1 MTENDPDNDNDNLDD
16 DLDGTLDDEELEDE
30 ELDDL
35 TPVAAPSGATGK
47 GASARAAT
55 AAKKSTGASNTAAR
69 TRKSRAAKANRAQ
82 GASSVEAQRRRRRTI
97 IAVVMAVVVLLP
109 IVGVAFAA
117 SRSDNSSASTTS
129 TAAGSTTTT
138 IVNTTSLDDV
148 QVTDDLSTVP
158 TVTFDPSYVGTE
170 DSSRLIATG
179 TGAPVEAGQR
189 VSIDYV
195 AVSGADGTTLG
206 STYESSPEN
215 ITLGGESLLPAIA
228 DAITGTPIGSR
239 VVVAVDQTAGSGEW
253 VILAIDIRDAQT
265 LPTSASGEAVAPDPS
280 LPAVTVGA
288 DGVPT
293 IATPTGDAPTTLVV
307 QPLITGTGPAVT
319 AGQTVT
325 VQYTG
330 MIWASGQVFDSSW
343 GTGPVD
349 FPIGS
354 GQVIPGFDEGLVG
367 QTVGSRVLLVIP
379 PDKGYGDAGNSDAGI
394 AGTDTLVFVID
405 ILAAS

>member
-1 MTENDPDNDNDNLDD
+1 MTENDPDNENLDD
-16 DLDGTLDDEELEDE
+16 ESIHDDELDE
-30 ELDDL
+30 ELDEE
-35 TPVAAPSGATGK
+35 TPVAASAGANRK
-47 GASARAAT
+47 GSSARAAS
-55 AAKKSTGASNTAAR
+55 AAEQTTGASTTAAR
-69 TRKSRAAKANRAQ
+69 TRNARAARANRAQ
-82 GASSVEAQRRRRRTI
+82 SASAVEAQRRRRRTI

-117 SRSDNSSASTTS
+117 SRSDNNSASTTS
-129 TAAGSTTTT
+129 TSSGSTTTT

-148 QVTDDLSTVP
+148 QVSDDLSTPP

-170 DSSRLIATG
+170 DSSRLIAAG

-206 STYESSPEN
+206 STYESKPEN
-215 ITLGGESLLPAIA
+215 ITLGGASLLPAIG

-293 IATPTGDAPTTLVV
+293 IATPTGDAPTSLVV
-307 QPLITGTGPAVT
+307 QPLITGAGPAVT

-379 PDKGYGDAGNSDAGI
+379 PDKGYGEAGNSDAGI